1 MLHIPSPS
9 PETPMFLC
17 YSYYILLIL
26 LISTIQIVFIVVQSS
41 HKLLHKVKIS
51 IFQIIQAIRQKQKGY
66 IIMANIGVFDV
77 LGPIMIGP
85 SSSHTAGAARLG
97 KIARTIVNKPI
108 KEVTF
113 LLHGSFKETYRGHGT
128 DRALVAGILG
138 MEPSDDRLRNA
149 IELAEKEG
157 IAITFQPS
165 DLGQVHPNTVKF
177 LITDCDGIEWEVLG
191 SSIGG
196 GLVAI
201 SEINGN
207 KVKITGEFPTIIT
220 CHDDIPGTVSKTST
234 LFYENGINIAHMT
247 LVRSQKGKDAT
258 MTLEVDSLISKEIE
272 EKIKQIDGINRVIVI
287 NSLGGN

>member
-1 MLHIPSPS
+1 MCSIKILFVKKYKNPYFYKSVISKFPLYFMLHIPSPS
-9 PETPMFLC
+9 PETPRFLC
-17 YSYYILLIL
+17 YSYYISLIL
-26 LISTIQIVFIVVQSS
+26 LINTIQIVFIVVQSS

-51 IFQIIQAIRQKQKGY
+51 IFQIIQAIRQKQKGC

-165 DLGQVHPNTVKF
+165 DLGQVHPNTVKS
-177 LITDCDGIEWEVLG
+177 LLRTVMVSNGKSLVLP
-191 SSIGG
+191 
-196 GLVAI
+196 LVA
-201 SEINGN
+201 
-207 KVKITGEFPTIIT
+207 
-220 CHDDIPGTVSKTST
+220 D
-234 LFYENGINIAHMT
+234 
-247 LVRSQKGKDAT
+247 
-258 MTLEVDSLISKEIE
+258 
-272 EKIKQIDGINRVIVI
+272 
-287 NSLGGN
+287 